1 MTRMPCLH
9 QAVVL
14 MVTQGYIELNNVEVP
29 LTGCLL
35 THWNHGSVEVVYGY
49 SEVEAA
55 VDQLVVTAVGQLWMI
70 AAGLLIGTN

>member
-1 MTRMPCLH
+1 ML

-49 SEVEAA
+49 SEVGAA
-55 VDQLVVTAVGQLWMI
+55 ADQLLVTAVGQLRMT
-70 AAGLLIGTN
+70 AASLLIGTN